1 MTTYPYT
8 ASQDIG
14 TAIGLITLQSD
25 ETIEGDFRRMIP
37 PEVPLY
43 ISRVPSADEVSGAK
57 LQRMANHITTSASLF
72 PKAARF
78 GAVGYGC
85 TSGTAQIGAGEIAR
99 LVQAGV
105 KTPKASDPLTALIAA
120 CRTMEITRL
129 AFLSPY
135 VAQVSQKLR
144 DCLAQA
150 GIATP
155 VFGSFDEAEEAA
167 VVRIDAPSII
177 GAALDLAAHGSS
189 DAIFLSCTN
198 LRTLD
203 VIAQIEAQSGLPCL
217 SSNQVLAWHLARLT
231 GYQAMIP
238 GQLGG

>member
-1 MTTYPYT
+1 MTTYSYSSSTDT
-8 ASQDIG
+8 AR
-14 TAIGLITLQSD
+14 ALGLITLQSD

-43 ISRVPSADEVSGAK
+43 VSRVPSADEVSPET
-57 LQRMANHITTSASLF
+57 LQTMADHLSASAGLL
-72 PKAARF
+72 PRAAKF

-85 TSGTAQIGAGEIAR
+85 TSGTAQIGAARIAG
-99 LVQAGV
+99 LLQAGV
-105 KTPKASDPLTALIAA
+105 QTPEVSDPLTALIAA
-120 CRTMEITRL
+120 CRAMDVTRL

-135 VAQVSQKLR
+135 VVEVSQRLR

-150 GIATP
+150 GIETP

-167 VVRIDAPSII
+167 VVRIDGPSII
-177 GAALDLAAHGSS
+177 AAALDLAGKGGV
-189 DAIFLSCTN
+189 DAVFLSCTN

-203 VIAQIEAQSGLPCL
+203 VIAQIEAQAGIPCL
-217 SSNQVLAWHLARLT
+217 SSNQVLAWHLSQLA
-231 GYQAMIP
+231 GVEAMIP